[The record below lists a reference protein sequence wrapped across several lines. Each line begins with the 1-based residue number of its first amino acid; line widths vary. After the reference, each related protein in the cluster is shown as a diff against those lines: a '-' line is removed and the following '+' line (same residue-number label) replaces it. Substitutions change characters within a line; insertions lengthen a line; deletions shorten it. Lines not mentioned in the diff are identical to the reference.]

1 MVENLKIRKNIVVEI
16 VAHTDCR
23 GSIFYNMLL
32 SKRRAIATANYLKSK
47 GISEKQFR
55 IKYVGE
61 NQLTINC
68 PCDIKSTDT
77 CTEEDHQKNRRASF
91 KVIKAQISNTGV
103 INQ

>member
-1 MVENLKIRKNIVVEI
+1 
-16 VAHTDCR
+16 
-23 GSIFYNMLL
+23 MLL

-47 GISEKQFR
+47 GVSEKQFK

-61 NQLTINC
+61 NQLTTNC

-91 KVIKAQISNTGV
+91 NVIKAKVSNKGV
-103 INQ
+103 INH